1 MNLMPTGLKRLKLL
15 NRLKR
20 LNQINRLV
28 ALQHRRLEQHYGHN
42 QIRHFQARGLATI
55 SLVLGLILIV
65 FTLAFALMNSSLIA
79 TGTKLVFLPLVV
91 AMSLAFV
98 ASYVALLMGRET
110 WARRVI
116 AITVVGGVMLA
127 VVLTGGFPTSIAA
140 PILLLPAITFFCL
153 YGARAGLF
161 MAVLMPALTLALY
174 LAEAVF
180 HVPLP
185 NYTSAASPAVNLA
198 FVMVASHLVAVTAI
212 ASYEKNN
219 RLLSRR
225 LDEELAKHAEL
236 ANRDALTGMGNARF
250 FDMELKR
257 LLGSPRAS
265 HEGLAVIY
273 CDLDNFKP
281 INDRYGHSVGDQVLS
296 AVGKRLQAV
305 TKHGIDVAARIGGDE
320 FAIILVDCA
329 NTDVPVVCARIR
341 ASVTAPIMV
350 NGTTFQVGI
359 SVGHHFALSSES
371 DASEV
376 IKNADVAMYQ
386 DKQLKHLRLGTP
398 AMAIA

>member
-1 MNLMPTGLKRLKLL
+1 MNLIPTGLKPLGRLL
-15 NRLKR
+15 
-20 LNQINRLV
+20 
-28 ALQHRRLEQHYGHN
+28 ALQHRRLEHHYGHN

-55 SLVLGLILIV
+55 SLVLGLILIA
-65 FTLAFALMNSSLIA
+65 FTMAFALMSSSLVA
-79 TGTKLVFLPLVV
+79 TGAKLVFLPLVV
-91 AMSLAFV
+91 LMSLAFV
-98 ASYVALLMGRET
+98 ASYVALLLGRET

-127 VVLTGGFPTSIAA
+127 VVLTGGFPTSVAV

-153 YGARAGLF
+153 YGAHAGLM
-161 MAVLMPALTLALY
+161 MAVVMPLLTLALY

-180 HVPLP
+180 HVSLP
-185 NYTSAASPAVNLA
+185 NYTSTASPAVNLA
-198 FVMVASHLVAVTAI
+198 FVMVASHLVAVLAI

-219 RLLSRR
+219 RLLSQR
-225 LDEELAKHAEL
+225 LDEELAKHAAL

-257 LLGSPRAS
+257 LLASPRAS

-281 INDRYGHSVGDQVLS
+281 INDRHGHSVGDQVLS

-320 FAIILVDCA
+320 FAIILVNCA
-329 NTDVPVVCARIR
+329 HADVPVVCARIR

-386 DKQLKHLRLGTP
+386 DKQLKHLRQGAP
-398 AMAIA
+398 AMTML